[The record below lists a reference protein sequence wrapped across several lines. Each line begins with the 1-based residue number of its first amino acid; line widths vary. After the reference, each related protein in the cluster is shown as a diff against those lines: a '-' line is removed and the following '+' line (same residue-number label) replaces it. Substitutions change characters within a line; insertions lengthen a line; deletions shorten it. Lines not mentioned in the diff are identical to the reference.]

1 MAAAG
6 VICEYNPF
14 HSGHLRQFAQIRQRL
29 GADTAIVC
37 LMSGAFVQRGEVAVF
52 SPAVRAA
59 AAVDCGADLVLELP
73 VTHSLR
79 SAEGFAAG
87 GVDILTRLGAV
98 DTLCFGA
105 EHADAAAL
113 LQTAEILCSA
123 EYEAALRELLQTRV
137 SYPAARERAL
147 IACGGD
153 GALLQRPN
161 DILAAEYCKAL
172 VQQKSALHPLVLPRG
187 GDYHALD
194 ADAENPSATAVRAL
208 LPDGDW
214 RALVPD
220 TAAALYAGAERFTM
234 AAGERAMLAR
244 LRGMAK
250 DDWKH
255 VPYGSEGLWSAV
267 YKAVLRAG
275 SVEEIIDSAKSRRYV
290 RTRLQRLLLCAYL
303 GLTADDL
310 ARPAEYVRVLAL
322 SARGGRLLRHIR
334 EESSVLCLNAG
345 ANAPEGA
352 QAELE
357 TRCAGLSTLFSTG
370 TNAPAAALAQ
380 KGRVYRRK
388 I

>member
-1 MAAAG
+1 MAAVG

-14 HSGHLRQFAQIRQRL
+14 HGGHLRQFAQIRQRL

-37 LMSGAFVQRGEVAVF
+37 LMSGEFVQRGEVAVF

-59 AAVDCGADLVLELP
+59 AAAECGADIVLELP

-87 GVDILTRLGAV
+87 GVEILSRLGAV

-105 EHADAAAL
+105 EHADEAEL
-113 LQTAEILCSA
+113 LQTAKILCGA
-123 EYEAALRELLQTRV
+123 DYDAALREALTARV

-153 GALLQRPN
+153 GALLRRPN

-172 VQQKSALHPLVLPRG
+172 VQQKSPLRPLVLPRG

-194 ADAENPSATAVRAL
+194 ADTENPSATAVRAL
-208 LPDGDW
+208 YPGGNW
-214 RALVPD
+214 RALVPEA
-220 TAAALYAGAERFTM
+220 AAALYAGAERFTM

-250 DDWKH
+250 SDWET

-267 YKAVLRAG
+267 YKAVQHAG
-275 SVEEIIDSAKSRRYV
+275 SVEEIIESAKSKRYV

-310 ARPAEYVRVLAL
+310 ARPAEFVRVLAL
-322 SARGGRLLRHIR
+322 SARGGRLLRRIR
-334 EESSVLCLNAG
+334 EEGSIACLNAG
-345 ANAPEGA
+345 ARASEGA
-352 QAELE
+352 QAEIE
-357 TRCAGLSTLFSTG
+357 ARCRGLSTLFSTG